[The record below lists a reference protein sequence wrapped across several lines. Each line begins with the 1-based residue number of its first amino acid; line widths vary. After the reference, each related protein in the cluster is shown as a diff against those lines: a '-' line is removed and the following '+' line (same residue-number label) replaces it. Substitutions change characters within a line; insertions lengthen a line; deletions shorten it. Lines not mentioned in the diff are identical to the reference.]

1 MKRPL
6 VENEAVLATR
16 KAAATTSAT
25 AVERA
30 IDCTVYADAE
40 ALDRS
45 KRAILKCWMMTFYS
59 FILFV
64 FFLSLSGEGGRLK
77 FAKTSWTVSLSN

>member
-16 KAAATTSAT
+16 KAAAAATT

-59 FILFV
+59 FTLFV
-64 FFLSLSGEGGRLK
+64 FFSSLVGRRGSTKICQNQLDRLSLS
-77 FAKTSWTVSLSN
+77 N